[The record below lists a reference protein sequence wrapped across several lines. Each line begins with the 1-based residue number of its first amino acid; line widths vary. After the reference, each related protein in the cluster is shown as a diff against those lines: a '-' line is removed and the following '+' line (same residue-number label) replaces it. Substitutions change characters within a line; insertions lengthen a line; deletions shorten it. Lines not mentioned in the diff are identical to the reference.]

1 VAGVGKSRSI
11 HRSYIELVGLRRI
24 DCRYIVH
31 NNSIV
36 NILRALVERVYN
48 VEVVMADGSKGLRA
62 PPMTNR
68 RTFFSRMSAFRN
80 ELLANIA
87 PVSRMS
93 HREFVE
99 TSPAHK
105 RKVYEYAHAD
115 YLKRGMSPRA
125 AWVTSFVKAEK
136 VAVKADKPD
145 PAPRIIQPRG
155 VVFNLIF
162 GSFIRPAEKQIYK
175 AIDRVYGR
183 PTVICGQNA
192 QETASMLHDA
202 WTEITDPVALSLD
215 LSRMDQHVSVP
226 ALNWEHSIYRRIYKH
241 DTCYDTL
248 EWCLQRTVKN
258 IGRAYVANEHGSR
271 YTIKYSKN
279 GSRMSGDM
287 NTSLGNKVIMC
298 GLLYSYYVTYCGL
311 KPRVDI
317 NVVDNGDDCVVII
330 SRTAYA
336 LLLRRT
342 RCSKRLETLALTDP
356 DNWQSVYLATREVE
370 VEPSLQDVTTWF
382 LTMGFTLKVEGFT
395 DKFQHI
401 DFCQTRPCF
410 IDGRWIMV
418 RGLKALSK
426 DCYCLKHKD
435 YLQRWLSQ
443 VRTGGLNT
451 YGSTPIYSAFYGSFP
466 EGKDTGR
473 NLLVDSGLYYLS
485 RGMTSGMTVTDSNRL
500 SFFETFGVTEREQV
514 AIERYYQ
521 SLTFSDQPDPN
532 NPGLLLPLPWLGA

>member
-1 VAGVGKSRSI
+1 VGKSRSI
-11 HRSYIELVGLRRI
+11 RRNYIELVGLRRV
-24 DCRYIVH
+24 DCKFIVH
-31 NNSIV
+31 NNNLV

-48 VEVVMADGSKGLRA
+48 VEVVMADGSKGLQA
-62 PPMTNR
+62 PPMTTR
-68 RTFFSRMSAFRN
+68 RTFFSNMSDFR
-80 ELLANIA
+80 EKLLINIA

-93 HREFVE
+93 HSEFVA

-105 RKVYEYAHAD
+105 RKIYEFAHAD
-115 YLKRGMSPRA
+115 YLKRGLSPRD

-155 VVFNLIF
+155 VKFNLVF
-162 GSFIRPAEKQIYK
+162 GSFIRPAEKQIYR

-183 PTVICGQNA
+183 PTVVCGQNA
-192 QETASMLHDA
+192 AQTASMLYDA
-202 WTEITDPVALSLD
+202 WTEITDPIAISLD
-215 LSRMDQHVSVP
+215 LSRMDQHISVS
-226 ALNWEHSIYRRIYKH
+226 ALNWEHSIYRRIFKH

-258 IGRAYVANEHGSR
+258 EGRAYVPNQYGSR
-271 YTIKYSKN
+271 RTIKYSKT

-298 GLLYSYYVTYCGL
+298 GLLYSYYVTHCGL
-311 KPRVDI
+311 KPRVDV
-317 NVVDNGDDCVVII
+317 NVVDNGDDCVVIL

-336 LLLRRT
+336 MLSQRT
-342 RCSKRLETLALTDP
+342 KCTQRLETLALTDP
-356 DNWQSVYLATREVE
+356 ANWREVYLATREVDIPNDLE
-370 VEPSLQDVTTWF
+370 DVSAWF
-382 LTMGFTLKVEGFT
+382 LKMGFTLKVEGLT

-435 YLQRWLSQ
+435 YLERWLSQ
-443 VRTGGLNT
+443 VRTGGLNA
-451 YGSTPIYSAFYGSFP
+451 YGSTPVFSAFYNTFP
-466 EGKDTGR
+466 KGTDTGR

-485 RGMTSGMTVTDSNRL
+485 RGMVSGTTISDSNRMA
-500 SFFETFGVTEREQV
+500 FFETFGVTEREQV
-514 AIERYYQ
+514 AIESYYQ
-521 SLTFSDQPDPN
+521 SMTYSEHPDPN
-532 NPGLLLPLPWLGA
+532 NPGILLPLPWLGA

>member
-1 VAGVGKSRSI
+1 MAGEGKSRSI
-11 HRSYIELVGLRRI
+11 HRSYIELVGLRRV
-24 DCRYIVH
+24 DCKYIVH
-31 NNSIV
+31 NNSMI

-48 VEVVMADGSKGLRA
+48 VEVVMADGSKGLQA

-68 RTFFSRMSAFRN
+68 RTFFGNMSAFRDQ
-80 ELLANIA
+80 LLTNIA

-93 HREFVE
+93 HSEFVE

-105 RKVYEYAHAD
+105 RNVYKWAHAD

-136 VAVKADKPD
+136 VAVKTDKPD

-155 VVFNLIF
+155 VVFNLVF
-162 GSFIRPAEKQIYK
+162 GSFIRPAEKQIYR

-183 PTVICGQNA
+183 PTVVCGQNA
-192 QETASMLHDA
+192 EQTASMLHDA
-202 WTEITDPVALSLD
+202 WTEITDPIAISLD

-226 ALNWEHSIYRRIYKH
+226 ALNWEHSIYRRIFKH

-258 IGRAYVANEHGSR
+258 EGRAYVPNEHGSR
-271 YTIKYSKN
+271 YTIKYSKS

-311 KPRVDI
+311 VPRVDI
-317 NVVDNGDDCVVII
+317 NVVDNGDDCVVIM
-330 SRTAYA
+330 SRTAYTA
-336 LLLRRT
+336 LLHRT
-342 RCSKRLETLALTDP
+342 QTNNIK
-356 DNWQSVYLATREVE
+356 EVGA
-370 VEPSLQDVTTWF
+370 WF

-435 YLQRWLSQ
+435 YLKRWLSQ

-466 EGKDTGR
+466 KGEDTGR

-485 RGMTSGMTVTDSNRL
+485 RGMTSGATVTDSNRL